1 MRVLFSRVKQHDA
14 AWRRANAQRPRCP
27 VHVNAPSSMAGALAT
42 SATSGCSSKAQAAA
56 RRIARGAGLDRTQ
69 IVDLDD
75 PEQAAD
81 LRWQESRG
89 PCHMQARGADTAM
102 SNRGNHE
109 PSVTDD
115 GNERGSGAGCCLPG
129 ALSTHHGRC
138 DGGESRRA
146 ALDLAACRWPW
157 WHDDERAANRRR
169 CH

>member
-1 MRVLFSRVKQHDA
+1 
-14 AWRRANAQRPRCP
+14 
-27 VHVNAPSSMAGALAT
+27 MAGALAT

-102 SNRGNHE
+102 SNRGTHGQ
-109 PSVTDD
+109 PVTAD
-115 GNERGSGAGCCLPG
+115 G
-129 ALSTHHGRC
+129 
-138 DGGESRRA
+138 
-146 ALDLAACRWPW
+146 
-157 WHDDERAANRRR
+157 DERVNCRLLHPDGTLGTPIAAAVIGVDRSRDPLW
-169 CH
+169 